1 MEDNNYL
8 SKYGRL
14 ITPDAELHRKYFE
27 EAVELLGIQV
37 FYRAPLPNKHYTGY
51 TEIEGNYYEPMQVG
65 CLFHDH
71 PNQQTL
77 KRIGWVSELS
87 ESSILIE
94 VPYDLPHLQQ
104 GALFFL
110 PSGIDTAPS
119 RLFRVVKLQNSM
131 AYPSSITCELV
142 PEFEDTFNRED
153 TDYTTTDF
161 NLLTEEEDV
170 NQPN

>member
-1 MEDNNYL
+1 MEDNSYL

-94 VPYDLPHLQQ
+94 VPYDLPHL
-104 GALFFL
+104 
-110 PSGIDTAPS
+110 
-119 RLFRVVKLQNSM
+119 
-131 AYPSSITCELV
+131 
-142 PEFEDTFNRED
+142 
-153 TDYTTTDF
+153 
-161 NLLTEEEDV
+161 
-170 NQPN
+170 